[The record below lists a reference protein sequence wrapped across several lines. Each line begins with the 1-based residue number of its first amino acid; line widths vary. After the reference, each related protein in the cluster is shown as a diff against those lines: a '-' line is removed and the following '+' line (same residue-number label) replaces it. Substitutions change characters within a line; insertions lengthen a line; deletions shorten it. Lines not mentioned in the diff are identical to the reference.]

1 MVGGLVGEVVPEH
14 SCLVFCPT
22 KRNCETLAELICRI
36 LPKELTKVSTFFF
49 SVHSF
54 YWEFVWDIQHVIT
67 SHWHSKFC
75 DLWIYRFEWLI
86 NALSTVPCLKRGLGL
101 CALFWEESSH
111 MVLHIITLVGLAL
124 YPFSFVFAHFY
135 SQSFCN
141 EIWYHFPKSHGIKT
155 VCIIIFFFVLC
166 IFMRI
171 IHMMTKGE

>member
-1 MVGGLVGEVVPEH
+1 M
-14 SCLVFCPT
+14 
-22 KRNCETLAELICRI
+22 R
-36 LPKELTKVSTFFF
+36 
-49 SVHSF
+49 
-54 YWEFVWDIQHVIT
+54 DIQHVIT

-155 VCIIIFFFVLC
+155 VCIIIFFCVKYFHAYNTHDDKRRIVELELLCQYIITGLYCWARSMTSSPVWVLEDPLNMLPPK
-166 IFMRI
+166 I
-171 IHMMTKGE
+171 